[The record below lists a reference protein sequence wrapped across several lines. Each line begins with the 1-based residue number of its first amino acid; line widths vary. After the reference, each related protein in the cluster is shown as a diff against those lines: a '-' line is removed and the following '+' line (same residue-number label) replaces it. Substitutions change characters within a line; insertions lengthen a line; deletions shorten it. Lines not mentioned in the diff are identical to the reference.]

1 MKQFSKAMLVS
12 SIVAATLASG
22 SIAAADRR
30 GEDSGRH
37 RGWVKAGKEVKFIDA
52 RDAETNIEIKQ
63 DGTVQMRGAKVA
75 SISGNALT
83 VTETLGATTLTWTV
97 TIDTTTKLESKNGKV
112 LPITDFAVGD
122 VVTVKGK
129 MQSGSALAVTATT
142 VRNIS
147 KALTPVVVNTQQ
159 TFEGKLTV
167 VPGAALP
174 TSLTMTIG
182 TTQQQVALSATT
194 VVLNK
199 DWTPTPLSSFVAG
212 DTVRVFGYIPASSS
226 TLNAIVVRNTTR

>member
-22 SIAAADRR
+22 SIVSADRG

-63 DGTVQMRGAKVA
+63 DGTAQIRGAKVT
-75 SISGNALT
+75 SVSGNAIT
-83 VTETLGATTLTWTV
+83 ITETLGASVLTWTV
-97 TIDTTTKLESKNGKV
+97 TTDSATKLESKNGKV
-112 LPITDFAVGD
+112 LAITDFTAGD
-122 VVTVKGK
+122 VVTIKGK

-147 KALTPVVVNTQQ
+147 KAITPVVVNTQQ
-159 TFEGKLTV
+159 TFEGVLSV

-182 TTQQQVALSATT
+182 STQQQVALSATT

-199 DWTPTPLSSFVAG
+199 DWTPIALSSFVAG
-212 DTVRVFGYIPASSS
+212 DTVRVFGYIPANSS

>member
-22 SIAAADRR
+22 SIASADRR
-30 GEDSGRH
+30 GEDNGRH
-37 RGWVKAGKEVKFIDA
+37 RGWVRAGKEVKFIDA
-52 RDAETNIEIKQ
+52 RDAETNLEIKQ
-63 DGTVQMRGAKVA
+63 DGTVQLRGAKVA

-83 VTETLGATTLTWTV
+83 VTETLGASTLTWTI
-97 TIDTTTKLESKNGKV
+97 TTDATTKLESKNGKA
-112 LPITDFAVGD
+112 LTMTDFAVGD

-129 MQSGSALAVTATT
+129 MQSGSALAATATT

-159 TFEGKLTV
+159 TFEGTLSV
-167 VPGAALP
+167 VPGTTLP
-174 TSLTMTIG
+174 TSLSMTIG
-182 TTQQQVALSATT
+182 STQQQVALSATT

-199 DWTPTPLSSFVAG
+199 DWTPIALSSFVAG

>member
-22 SIAAADRR
+22 SMVSADRG
-30 GEDSGRH
+30 GENNGRH

-63 DGTVQMRGAKVA
+63 DGTVQIRGAKVT
-75 SISGNALT
+75 SVSGNAIT
-83 VTETLGATTLTWTV
+83 ITETLGASVLTWTV
-97 TIDTTTKLESKNGKV
+97 TTDTATKLESKNGKV
-112 LPITDFAVGD
+112 LTIADFAAGD

-159 TFEGKLTV
+159 TFEGTLTV
-167 VPGAALP
+167 LPGSALP

-182 TTQQQVALSATT
+182 STQQQVALSTAT

-199 DWTPTPLSSFVAG
+199 DWTPIALSSFAAG
-212 DTVRVFGYIPASSS
+212 DTVRVFGYIPASGSI
-226 TLNAIVVRNTTR
+226 LNAIVVRNTTR